1 VQGVVVEVRRGV
13 GSIRLHMS
21 TPKISI
27 IGKTALV
34 TGASRGV
41 GRLVAEALAKEGAR
55 LLLHG
60 RTEVACAETLR
71 LVRATG
77 AEAHVIP
84 GELSDPAQVDRIADR
99 ALELG
104 GVDILYNNAA
114 VMHPWRERIE
124 QHTAA
129 DWAWSFQVNVIAIV
143 RLCARLVPTMR
154 ERGWGRIVNVT
165 SGIDKTPQ
173 LAGYGASKWAVDKFT
188 DDLAGELRGTGVIV
202 SRLDPGWLRTDLGG
216 PQAPNDPT
224 TVLPG
229 ALVPVLIP
237 DGTPGGQFY
246 RAQELRG

>member
-1 VQGVVVEVRRGV
+1 MTTQKA
-13 GSIRLHMS
+13 SI
-21 TPKISI
+21 K
-27 IGKTALV
+27 GKTALV

-41 GRLVAEALAKEGAR
+41 GKLVAVALAKEGAR

-60 RTEVACAETLR
+60 RSESACAETLA
-71 LVRATG
+71 LVRAAG
-77 AEAHVIP
+77 AEAHVIA
-84 GELSDPAQVDRIADR
+84 GELSDPAQVEKIADR

-114 VMHPWRERIE
+114 VMHPWREKVE
-124 QHTAA
+124 QHVAA

-154 ERGWGRIVNVT
+154 QRGWGRIVNVT

-173 LAGYGASKWAVDKFT
+173 LAGYGASKWALDKFT
-188 DDLAGELRGTGVIV
+188 DDLNAELKGTGVIV

-216 PQAPNDPT
+216 QQAPNDPT